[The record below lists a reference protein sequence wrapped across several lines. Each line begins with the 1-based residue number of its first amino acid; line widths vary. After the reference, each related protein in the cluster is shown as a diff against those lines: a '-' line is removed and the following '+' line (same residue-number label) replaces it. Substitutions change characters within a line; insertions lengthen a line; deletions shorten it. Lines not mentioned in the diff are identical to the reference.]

1 MNEILSLDENMIQR
15 PVYLER
21 LTSLQD
27 VDTVVVITGVRRC
40 GKSTLL
46 RMYEAWLLEQGIAS
60 EQIISINFE
69 SMMFD
74 EMRDPVCLHRYIEER
89 IDRQA
94 FDQFYL
100 LVDEAQEIEEWARA
114 INSLRTSF
122 PLKICVT
129 GSNSRLFAGEGATYL
144 SGRYVELKMYPL
156 SLCEFERFRAVHPSS
171 DLFPGETLYL
181 ESDESIFNA
190 FMTDGSFPAVALAK
204 SPEVVD
210 ALLSGIVDSVVTR
223 DVMQRGGI
231 ENSSMFRRVA
241 QFLFD
246 NIGSEVSAHKVSST
260 LKSSGYSITA
270 NTVDRYINLMCDAF
284 VLYRCSRYD
293 IRGRER
299 LRTNPK
305 YYVVDPGL
313 RNAFLGTRPRD
324 YGHVLENLVFIELL
338 RRGYEVTV
346 GRIDGKEIDFI
357 AVNHK
362 GKVYVQVSQSLID
375 EGVRQREFAPLLDV
389 RDAYP
394 KYVLSLDP
402 MDYSH
407 DGIIHMSLREFLKGS
422 PL

>member
-1 MNEILSLDENMIQR
+1 MIQR
-15 PVYLER
+15 PAYLEQ
-21 LTSLQD
+21 LTSLREA
-27 VDTVVVITGVRRC
+27 DTVVVITGVRRC

-46 RMYEAWLLEQGIAS
+46 RLYEEWLLENGVDPN
-60 EQIISINFE
+60 QIISINFE

-74 EMRDPVCLHRYIEER
+74 EMRNPARLHQYIEEKAGGK
-89 IDRQA
+89 A
-94 FDQFYL
+94 FGQFYL
-100 LVDEAQEIEEWARA
+100 LVDEAQEIKEWART
-114 INSLRTSF
+114 INSLRASF

-156 SLCEFERFRAVHPSS
+156 SLSEFERFRAVYPSD
-171 DLFPGETLYL
+171 DLFPGDAVYP
-181 ESDESIFNA
+181 ESEESIFNA
-190 FMTDGSFPAVALAK
+190 FMTEGSFPAVALAK

-231 ENSSMFRRVA
+231 ENDSMFRRVA

-246 NIGSEVSAHKVSST
+246 NIGSEVSAHKVSLT
-260 LKSSGYSITA
+260 LKSAGYSVTA

-284 VLYRCSRYD
+284 VLYRCPRYD

-313 RNAFLGTRPRD
+313 RNAFLGIRPRD
-324 YGHVLENLVFIELL
+324 FGHVLENLVFLELL

-346 GRIDGKEIDFI
+346 GKIDGREIDFI
-357 AVNHK
+357 AVRHREK
-362 GKVYVQVSQSLID
+362 AYVQVSQSLVD
-375 EGVRQREFAPLLDV
+375 EGVRRREYAPLLAV

-394 KYVLSLDP
+394 KYVLSLDA

-407 DGIIHMSLREFLKGS
+407 DGIVHMPVQRFLKGR